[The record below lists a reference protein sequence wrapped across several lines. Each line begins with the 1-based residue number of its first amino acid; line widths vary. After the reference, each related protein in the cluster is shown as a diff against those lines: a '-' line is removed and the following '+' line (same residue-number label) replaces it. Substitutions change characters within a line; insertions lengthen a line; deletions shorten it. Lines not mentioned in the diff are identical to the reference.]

1 MSKKRKKIAK
11 AAAALTAA
19 YLGSKAL
26 GSKMDQMDQMDRA
39 RGIGTSMDTDTEFK
53 GQVSNLT
60 KKGMKR
66 VMEDAPKKST
76 KMQPGASIPYKS
88 LSAMFGFKSGGSVVT
103 KGQGKV
109 MKSKKTIL
117 LT

>member
-1 MSKKRKKIAK
+1 
-11 AAAALTAA
+11 A

-26 GSKMDQMDQMDRA
+26 GSKMDQMARA

-53 GQVSNLT
+53 GNVKNLT

-66 VMEDAPKKST
+66 VMEDQRMT
-76 KMQPGASIPYKS
+76 VPGADAFDP
-88 LSAMFGFKSGGSVVT
+88 FGGMMQGAKSGGSVVVT
-103 KGQGKV
+103 KGQGKI
-109 MKSKKTIL
+109 MKPKKTIL